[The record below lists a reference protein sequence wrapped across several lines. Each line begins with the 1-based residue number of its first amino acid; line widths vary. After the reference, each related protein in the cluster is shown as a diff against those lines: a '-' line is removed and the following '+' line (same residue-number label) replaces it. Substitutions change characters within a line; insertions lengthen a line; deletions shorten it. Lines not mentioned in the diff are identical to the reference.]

1 MQCLCLYELLRSC
14 FSEGNAI
21 SENRCKSSCCSNI
34 RIYHPAKQ
42 VPNRTPKE
50 ILEYYRECKNTK
62 VYKLL
67 RELKRYNELEVEV
80 IDTIILSVDNI
91 EKWKDAISKLEF
103 CDAMD

>member
-14 FSEGNAI
+14 FSEGNEI

-42 VPNRTPKE
+42 VSNRTPKE

-62 VYKLL
+62 LDKLL
-67 RELKRYNELEVEV
+67 HELKRYHELEVEV
-80 IDTIILSVDNI
+80 IDRMTGSLGNT
-91 EKWKDAISKLEF
+91 EKLKDTLSKLEF